1 MKDKKIFSEEKQS
14 KLVLHTSIEK
24 VTFKDLN
31 MLFFFQDSVH
41 MKEKVDNSHFDRSK
55 YPY

>member
-24 VTFKDLN
+24 VTFIDLN